1 MTSFEDLDRAQQ
13 QRVALRSAF
22 RIVTSTVVLV
32 LLYALL
38 PAASNSSAKTLVQLL
53 IGLVVFMGVLGWQ
66 VLRIL
71 DAEHPEVRAVETLA
85 LAVPL
90 LIVVFAFTYLSL
102 SHVRVTNFSE
112 PLDHVGAVYFTVT
125 VISTVGFGDIVAR
138 TDIARILVCVQILL
152 DLGLLVG
159 NRPHRRVRGANG
171 CAPPR
176 GEPERRPRA
185 GPVTTSGSPVT
196 PGG

>member
-13 QRVALRSAF
+13 QRVALRWAF
-22 RIVTSTVVLV
+22 RILTSTVVLV
-32 LLYALL
+32 VLRYALL
-38 PAASNSSAKTLVQLL
+38 PAASNSSAKTLIQLL
-53 IGLVVFMGVLGWQ
+53 IGLTVFMGVLAWQ
-66 VLRIL
+66 VIRIL

-112 PLDHVGAVYFTVT
+112 PLGHVGAVYFTVT

-159 NRPHRRVRGANG
+159 IARTVVFAARVGVRRREDSRSGA
-171 CAPPR
+171 
-176 GEPERRPRA
+176 PEQ
-185 GPVTTSGSPVT
+185 GP
-196 PGG
+196 

>member
-1 MTSFEDLDRAQQ
+1 MTSFEDLDHAQQ
-13 QRVALRSAF
+13 RRVALRSGL
-22 RIVTSTVVLV
+22 RIVASTVVLV
-32 LLYALL
+32 VLYALL
-38 PAASNSSAKTLVQLL
+38 PAASSSSAKTLIELL
-53 IGLVVFMGVLGWQ
+53 VGLAVFAGILVWQ
-66 VLRIL
+66 VISIL

-90 LIVVFAFTYLSL
+90 LIIVFAFTYLSL
-102 SHVRVTNFSE
+102 SHANATSFSE

-159 NRPHRRVRGANG
+159 IARTVVFAARMGVRRREESRSGA
-171 CAPPR
+171 
-176 GEPERRPRA
+176 PEQ
-185 GPVTTSGSPVT
+185 GP
-196 PGG
+196 

>member
-1 MTSFEDLDRAQQ
+1 MTSFEDLDRRQQ
-13 QRVALRSAF
+13 QRLALRSAI
-22 RIVTSTVVLV
+22 RILSSTVVLV

-38 PAASNSSAKTLVQLL
+38 PAASNSSARTLIQLF
-53 IGLVVFMGVLGWQ
+53 IGLTVFLGMLAWQ
-66 VLRIL
+66 VIKIL

-102 SHVRVTNFSE
+102 AHAQASNFSE

-138 TDIARILVCVQILL
+138 TDIARILVCTQILL
-152 DLGLLVG
+152 DLGLIVG
-159 NRPHRRVRGANG
+159 IARTVVFAARVGVRRREEGRASAPKQRP
-171 CAPPR
+171 
-176 GEPERRPRA
+176 
-185 GPVTTSGSPVT
+185 
-196 PGG
+196 

>member
-13 QRVALRSAF
+13 RRLALRSAL
-22 RIVTSTVVLV
+22 RIVGSTVVLV
-32 LLYALL
+32 VLYALL
-38 PAASNSSAKTLVQLL
+38 PAASNSSAKTLIELI
-53 IGLVVFMGVLGWQ
+53 IGLAVFLGVLGWQ
-66 VLRIL
+66 VISIL

-90 LIVVFAFTYLSL
+90 LIIVFAFTYLSL
-102 SHVRVTNFSE
+102 AHAQASNFSE

-138 TDIARILVCVQILL
+138 TDIARIIVCAQILI

-159 NRPHRRVRGANG
+159 IARTVVFAARMGVRRREEG
-171 CAPPR
+171 
-176 GEPERRPRA
+176 RA
-185 GPVTTSGSPVT
+185 GAPDRPS
-196 PGG
+196 

>member
-13 QRVALRSAF
+13 RRVAVRSTI

-32 LLYALL
+32 VLYALL

-53 IGLVVFMGVLGWQ
+53 IGLAVFLGVLVRQ
-66 VLRIL
+66 VLSIL
-71 DAEHPEVRAVETLA
+71 DAEHPEVRAIETLA

-90 LIVVFAFTYLSL
+90 LIIVFAFTYLSL
-102 SHVRVTNFSE
+102 SHAHASNFSE

-138 TDIARILVCVQILL
+138 TDVARILVCVQILL

-159 NRPHRRVRGANG
+159 IARAVVFAARVGVRRREEG
-171 CAPPR
+171 
-176 GEPERRPRA
+176 RA
-185 GPVTTSGSPVT
+185 GAPDQGP
-196 PGG
+196 

>member
-1 MTSFEDLDRAQQ
+1 MTSFEDLDHAQQ
-13 QRVALRSAF
+13 RRVALRSAF
-22 RIVTSTVVLV
+22 RILTSTVVLV
-32 LLYALL
+32 VLYALL
-38 PAASNSSAKTLVQLL
+38 PAASNSSAKTLIQLL
-53 IGLVVFMGVLGWQ
+53 IGLAVFMGVLAWQ
-66 VLRIL
+66 VIRIL

-159 NRPHRRVRGANG
+159 IARTVVFAARVGVRRREDSRSGA
-171 CAPPR
+171 
-176 GEPERRPRA
+176 PEQ
-185 GPVTTSGSPVT
+185 GP
-196 PGG
+196 

>member
-13 QRVALRSAF
+13 RRLAVRSALR
-22 RIVTSTVVLV
+22 IMGSTVVLV
-32 LLYALL
+32 VLYALL
-38 PAASNSSAKTLVQLL
+38 PAASNSSTKTVIELI
-53 IGLVVFMGVLGWQ
+53 IGLGVFLGVLAWQ
-66 VLRIL
+66 VLSIL

-102 SHVRVTNFSE
+102 SHAHASNFSE

-138 TDIARILVCVQILL
+138 TDVARILVCVQILL

-159 NRPHRRVRGANG
+159 IARTVVFAARVGVRR
-171 CAPPR
+171 
-176 GEPERRPRA
+176 RA
-185 GPVTTSGSPVT
+185 GSGGSAQDQGP
-196 PGG
+196 

>member
-1 MTSFEDLDRAQQ
+1 M
-13 QRVALRSAF
+13 
-22 RIVTSTVVLV
+22 RILGSTVVLV

-38 PAASNSSAKTLVQLL
+38 PAASNSSARTLISLV
-53 IGLVVFMGVLGWQ
+53 IGLAVFLGVLAWQ
-66 VLRIL
+66 VIKIL

-90 LIVVFAFTYLSL
+90 LVVVFAFTYLSL
-102 SHVRVTNFSE
+102 AHAKASNFSE

-138 TDIARILVCVQILL
+138 SDIARILVCTQILL

-159 NRPHRRVRGANG
+159 IARTVVFAARVGVRRRA
-171 CAPPR
+171 
-176 GEPERRPRA
+176 EDRA
-185 GPVTTSGSPVT
+185 GAPEQRP
-196 PGG
+196 

>member
-13 QRVALRSAF
+13 RRVAVRSTI

-32 LLYALL
+32 VLYALL

-53 IGLVVFMGVLGWQ
+53 IGLAVFLGVLVRQ
-66 VLRIL
+66 VLSIL

-90 LIVVFAFTYLSL
+90 LIIVFAFTYLSL
-102 SHVRVTNFSE
+102 SHAHASNFSE

-138 TDIARILVCVQILL
+138 TDVARILVCVQILL

-159 NRPHRRVRGANG
+159 IARAVVFAARVGVRRRDEGQGGA
-171 CAPPR
+171 PDQ
-176 GEPERRPRA
+176 
-185 GPVTTSGSPVT
+185 GP
-196 PGG
+196 

>member
-1 MTSFEDLDRAQQ
+1 MTSFGDLDRAQQ
-13 QRVALRSAF
+13 RRLALRSSL

-32 LLYALL
+32 VLYALL
-38 PAASNSSAKTLVQLL
+38 PAASNSSARTLILL
-53 IGLVVFMGVLGWQ
+53 FVGLVVFLGVLAWQ
-66 VLRIL
+66 VLSIL

-102 SHVRVTNFSE
+102 SHARASNFSE

-159 NRPHRRVRGANG
+159 IARTVVFAARVGVRRRDEG
-171 CAPPR
+171 
-176 GEPERRPRA
+176 RA
-185 GPVTTSGSPVT
+185 GAPEQRP
-196 PGG
+196 

>member
-13 QRVALRSAF
+13 RRLALRSAA
-22 RIVTSTVVLV
+22 RIIGSTVVLV

-38 PAASNSSAKTLVQLL
+38 PAASNSSARTLISLL
-53 IGLVVFMGVLGWQ
+53 VGLAVFMGMLVWQ
-66 VLRIL
+66 VLSIL

-90 LIVVFAFTYLSL
+90 LIIVFAFTYLSL
-102 SHVRVTNFSE
+102 SHAHAANFSE
-112 PLDHVGAVYFTVT
+112 RLDHVGAVYFTVT

-138 TDIARILVCVQILL
+138 SDIARILVCVQILV

-159 NRPHRRVRGANG
+159 IARTVVFAARMGVRRREEGRAS
-171 CAPPR
+171 A
-176 GEPERRPRA
+176 PERQP
-185 GPVTTSGSPVT
+185 
-196 PGG
+196 

>member
-1 MTSFEDLDRAQQ
+1 MTSFEDLDRRQQ
-13 QRVALRSAF
+13 QRLALRSAI
-22 RIVTSTVVLV
+22 RILSSTVVLV

-38 PAASNSSAKTLVQLL
+38 PAASNSSARTLIQLF
-53 IGLVVFMGVLGWQ
+53 IGLTVFLGMLAWQ
-66 VLRIL
+66 VIKIL

-102 SHVRVTNFSE
+102 AHAKASNFSE

-138 TDIARILVCVQILL
+138 TDIARILVCTQILL
-152 DLGLLVG
+152 DLGLIVG
-159 NRPHRRVRGANG
+159 IARTVVFAARVGVRRREEGRASAPKQRP
-171 CAPPR
+171 
-176 GEPERRPRA
+176 
-185 GPVTTSGSPVT
+185 
-196 PGG
+196 